1 MWNIKYDTNKSIYET
16 ETKSWIENRLA
27 VAEGEEFGGGIECEV
42 GVSRCKL
49 LYMEW
54 INNKLL
60 LYSTEDYIQYP
71 MKNHN
76 GKENFKKECVYRCN

>member
-1 MWNIKYDTNKSIYET
+1 MWNIKYDTNESIYET
-16 ETKSWIENRLA
+16 ETESWIENRLA
-27 VAEGEEFGGGIECEV
+27 VAKGEDFGGGVECEV

-54 INNKLL
+54 INNKVL

-71 MKNHN
+71 MMNHN
-76 GKENFKKECVYRCN
+76 GKENF

>member
-1 MWNIKYDTNKSIYET
+1 MWNIKYDTSESIYET

-27 VAEGEEFGGGIECEV
+27 VAKGEEFGGGVECEV

-54 INNKLL
+54 TNKGPLC
-60 LYSTEDYIQYP
+60 STDNYMQHP
-71 MKNHN
+71 MTNFN
-76 GKENFKKECVYRCN
+76 GKEY